1 MECVEKVLADR
12 SSTPRRAQT
21 LLALEDQ
28 QSKPQAPS
36 LASCSTL
43 AVVASPTT
51 TTNTSTTCGVT
62 RHAIFAGILKRP
74 DVLAQRASS
83 VAEPIAKV
91 LRHTQFCCVLSF
103 LH

>member
-28 QSKPQAPS
+28 QPKPHAPS
-36 LASCSTL
+36 LASCS

-51 TTNTSTTCGVT
+51 TTTTTTTTGGVT
-62 RHAIFAGILKRP
+62 RHAIFADILKRP

-83 VAEPIAKV
+83 VAEPVAKV